1 MPHVR
6 AFAGEEEVHDVLHLR
21 RDDLPGERIYEVFAR
36 RLPQIRSGDRPRAVA
51 TIRDVTAEHQQR
63 DALTSFAQ
71 VVAHDLRNPL
81 TSVGLWAGEL
91 MDRCQQGH
99 LDPELGVMM
108 LRHIESA
115 TNRMHNFIS
124 DLLAYAIA
132 RDQTLSPTDLE
143 LTDVVDSV
151 VETIAAVERIQPAV
165 HYDNLPQVWADPV
178 LLPQL
183 FDNLIGNS
191 LKYVAE
197 GVAPEV
203 WIDATPLPDDWVLV
217 RVIDNGIG
225 IDSEDRVRVFE
236 TFERA
241 HAGEYSG
248 TGLGLAICRHIVE
261 RHGGT
266 IGVVSPPGDRGTCI
280 ELTLPLTQTAFDRA
294 TNSTRS

>member
-1 MPHVR
+1 VT
-6 AFAGEEEVHDVLHLR
+6 
-21 RDDLPGERIYEVFAR
+21 
-36 RLPQIRSGDRPRAVA
+36 

-81 TSVGLWAGEL
+81 TSVGLWASEL
-91 MDRCQQGH
+91 MDRCRQGH